1 MTIIKIDN
9 NPETFLELMLNLKN
23 EHPNLAFIS
32 HIGGE
37 IGYKVIL
44 YNSLVYQFSNA
55 QRQLNNFIVG
65 FCFIGNTF
73 FLKHYCDIVIEVQDI
88 AFTYKEEEL
97 LDESPQVSNFPL
109 CLPSSKPYAGLN
121 PVNHFYIIGYYNH
134 RYEQILVELKLS
146 NIFYTYYCG
155 SHYNITGDL
164 SSIQSS
170 HNIVDL
176 FVARV
181 NDVPF
186 QIMPR
191 QEFNKYQAINNFKN
205 ENLLLCTLISFKQFV
220 KTTDTKN
227 NIVVWIRNS
236 KNDTSRNLPES
247 CYTALFDY
255 CIQNKKHLN
264 IFLDLNKVPV
274 PKNEYLH
281 ICDFRKHNS
290 PLLDEFVKI
299 CNKSYIYIGCNSG
312 TTYIASYYTK
322 ANCLIFKNQWDHSTL
337 VNPQPI
343 FNTKEELIRM
353 LDSKYIATDKL
364 LE

>member
-1 MTIIKIDN
+1 
-9 NPETFLELMLNLKN
+9 
-23 EHPNLAFIS
+23 
-32 HIGGE
+32 
-37 IGYKVIL
+37 
-44 YNSLVYQFSNA
+44 
-55 QRQLNNFIVG
+55 
-65 FCFIGNTF
+65 
-73 FLKHYCDIVIEVQDI
+73 
-88 AFTYKEEEL
+88 
-97 LDESPQVSNFPL
+97 
-109 CLPSSKPYAGLN
+109 
-121 PVNHFYIIGYYNH
+121 
-134 RYEQILVELKLS
+134 
-146 NIFYTYYCG
+146 
-155 SHYNITGDL
+155 
-164 SSIQSS
+164 
-170 HNIVDL
+170 
-176 FVARV
+176 
-181 NDVPF
+181 
-186 QIMPR
+186 
-191 QEFNKYQAINNFKN
+191 
-205 ENLLLCTLISFKQFV
+205 
-220 KTTDTKN
+220 
-227 NIVVWIRNS
+227 VWIRNS